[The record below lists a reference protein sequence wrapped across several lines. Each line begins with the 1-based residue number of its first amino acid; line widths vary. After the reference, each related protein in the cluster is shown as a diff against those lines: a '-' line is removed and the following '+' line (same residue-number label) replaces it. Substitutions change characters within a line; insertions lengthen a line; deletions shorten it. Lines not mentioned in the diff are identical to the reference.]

1 MAMSK
6 LVEAVSK
13 FNRERDGSFLKEID
27 NREID
32 KELFRIALRGGMNAR
47 LSAEELDSLMPH
59 FDNGGYVNGC
69 EFLLLMT
76 RLRFE
81 FRSKLQTQKLAKEK
95 AQREKDK
102 EWQVKRQADMEAAAG
117 SRSKISFDY
126 TPADVKQAL
135 EVVTEAAF
143 KYDRAMPGTMQLEAF
158 ECEYLPPAIF
168 KEQLRRVFN
177 IHLTPSQL
185 GAFLKT
191 STFFADGVINCAAFV
206 VYFLRLG
213 FNERSSLLRHQR
225 LEKERINEERE
236 QRRLEE
242 QAELATKNAL
252 KCSLKFQAE
261 DRARAMA
268 KLREAARYYD
278 KSAPGAMSMQVIPP
292 PPTGLLRA
300 LKGVRATVQSR

>member
-1 MAMSK
+1 MAK
-6 LVEAVSK
+6 LIEAVSK

-47 LSAEELDSLMPH
+47 LSVEELDSLMPH
-59 FDNGGYVNGC
+59 FDNAGFVNGC

-102 EWQVKRQADMEAAAG
+102 EWQAKRQADLESG
-117 SRSKISFDY
+117 GNRSKISFDY

-143 KYDRAMPGTMQLEAF
+143 RYDRAMPGTMQLEAF
-158 ECEYLPPAIF
+158 ECEYLPPAVF
-168 KEQLRRVFN
+168 KEQLRRVFH
-177 IHLTPSQL
+177 ISLTPSQF

-191 STFFADGVINCAAFV
+191 STFFSDGVINCAAFV

-213 FNERSSLLRHQR
+213 FNERSSLVRHQR

-236 QRRLEE
+236 RKRQEE

-252 KCSLKFQAE
+252 KCSLKYQAE
-261 DRARAMA
+261 DSARAMA
-268 KLREAARYYD
+268 KLREAARYYE
-278 KSAPGAMSMQVIPP
+278 KAMPGAMSMQVRPP
-292 PPTGLLRA
+292 RPSPLSSLLSPPSPA
-300 LKGVRATVQSR
+300 LVCKSCR